1 MCGSSEAQDCRVFYA
16 DAPRLALSA
25 DQTPQRCLLAS
36 TALIVSTGTPLSSTP
51 PRHEGCAPDAA
62 LARAHDPT
70 APPKRHRSSLRALS
84 GRRAVPRRTPGTQQ
98 SACTRSHA
106 NAALLHTPHAVR
118 AAAERAAVS
127 GAPLPV
133 SAPPCPHSCAPLSTH
148 HGRPA
153 DRTHTHTHT
162 HPRAH
167 THMPLRPANATARL
181 ARVSPAP
188 LRNAPIPLPTSRP
201 LAGGAAPHAR
211 KRARSRTPPLA
222 ASASTSRGDLTPT
235 VSAAR
240 AVFGDLQVIS
250 VISSA
255 PDGSSR
261 VGELTRQ
268 ARPTRACSAGGG

>member
-162 HPRAH
+162 RTRAH
-167 THMPLRPANATARL
+167 TRTCRSAPLTPPRASHASRPRPCATPPSHSPLPAPWL
-181 ARVSPAP
+181 AAP
-188 LRNAPIPLPTSRP
+188 LRT
-201 LAGGAAPHAR
+201 HASAHG
-211 KRARSRTPPLA
+211 RARRH
-222 ASASTSRGDLTPT
+222 
-235 VSAAR
+235 
-240 AVFGDLQVIS
+240 
-250 VISSA
+250 
-255 PDGSSR
+255 
-261 VGELTRQ
+261 
-268 ARPTRACSAGGG
+268 